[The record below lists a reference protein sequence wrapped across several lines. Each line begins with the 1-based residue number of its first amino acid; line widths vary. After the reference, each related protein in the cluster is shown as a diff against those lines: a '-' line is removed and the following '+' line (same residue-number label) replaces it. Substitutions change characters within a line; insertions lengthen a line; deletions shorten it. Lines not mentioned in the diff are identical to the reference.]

1 MPEAILRRKRLAADD
16 EEVQVL
22 KSPSKKTRAASSAFR
37 FLWSPTPKQ
46 PQAAKGL
53 WTYTDSGKIRS
64 KSEGNVPCSFSVPP
78 PDSPRRTRRR
88 GAISV
93 TSAAPSELDRHL
105 ALQLQRQI
113 AILRLKAGGDEG
125 GRGGC
130 DHDDD
135 GEMERM
141 RRGLEDVQIDAVLP
155 SILGISLD
163 FDRKLHLGSNRS
175 FEGVGSSAGCLW
187 TSSRKASFVGG
198 GAGSQVGGCA
208 AVVRVSGAR
217 EGREDEDV
225 RQTEVL
231 HQINLCARYDGRN
244 FDVGVLFLAQRWN
257 DYHS

>member
-1 MPEAILRRKRLAADD
+1 MPEATLRRKRLAADD

-64 KSEGNVPCSFSVPP
+64 KSEGNVPRSLSVPP

-113 AILRLKAGGDEG
+113 AVLRLKAGGDEG

-135 GEMERM
+135 EMEGM

-217 EGREDEDV
+217 EGSIGLWR
-225 RQTEVL
+225 RTS
-231 HQINLCARYDGRN
+231 RT
-244 FDVGVLFLAQRWN
+244 
-257 DYHS
+257 